1 MLTSKNLVTLKR
13 VVAGLTTVATV
24 LSFTG
29 MALVL
34 SSGVALA
41 AAKPSDYGLK
51 EGDTISAA
59 GSSDPDVYIVNEH
72 GYKRLFL
79 NPAIF
84 NMYGHLGGFAN
95 VKSVTPATRDAFG
108 TSGLFRNC
116 EAGDQK
122 VYGIDVTG
130 EDTAVLR
137 WVNTSGAQAVA
148 DDPNF
153 FAKVFCIN
161 TAEFNSYNKGAE
173 FSSVLQVPAYT
184 RGGVASPSS
193 SPVSGSVNFSLS
205 SNNPASATLTKNAQG
220 VEFLRFKVMGTGTLS
235 EVTFKRLGAGSTDDF
250 DNLYVYEGARRL
262 TSGKSLSSSTGEV
275 TFANLN
281 LSVSGTRELSLV
293 GDLSAT
299 GGNVNYFELKGA
311 MLASGSVGGL
321 PVTGNT
327 MSISGSNS
335 GGITMNKVGS
345 IPNPTVGQKGA
356 QISEFKLTA
365 NTEAASVKRITMFQG
380 GTVKPSDITNIKLKA
395 GTNEW
400 SGSMT
405 SDSYLVFDLGSGF
418 SIVKGGEQ
426 VFKVYA
432 DLGGKKDEDVNL
444 YFENSTDILAIGDQ
458 YGFGMAATISDMDSA
473 AEAFDVTLQ
482 GGVLTITSSSLGS
495 ANVGTDT
502 SDTTLL
508 EYSMTAASNI
518 EVRKTEFTLCHD
530 PSGDGSYADADNASG
545 WADLDDFK
553 VMNKDTGVTVIGPQ
567 DGSAFTD
574 EDADGATCEDS
585 ADGAQ
590 KTFTDTYDL
599 VAGKTYNFKVT
610 ADIKTANSRSG
621 TALAAGDAIK
631 VFLDNFTD
639 DTPDITV
646 MKYAGTNTAVADAD
660 IVPQSDL
667 AGPTLTIQASSLT
680 LGLGSVND
688 QSFVRGTD
696 GVDSVGITFKASQAS
711 ALKVT
716 DISLTGYVS
725 DSGVA
730 ATFGAGTAPAPDT
743 GITIS
748 KLVEK
753 VQLFD
758 AENPTSALSS
768 TVGSSLSASTGKV
781 TFNNLNWNIP
791 AGATKTLLVRVDLLN
806 LPTSASG
813 SDYFSFDIDATT
825 DVTALDDSSR
835 QVNAG
840 NADPNG
846 STSPT
851 TVVTVMDSGSLTV
864 SLNTADSPQKHAV
877 YWGQAGDVAG
887 VWRFTSANEGFYI
900 DTLTFGEDDHGT
912 QKTDFAQNA
921 DRVYVSYKNKAGQT
935 LETSLTNVATA
946 SFTFSGDNRPYVPK
960 DSSLDVKV
968 KVDYKNKAQGAT
980 SGKVW
985 DLAFIGDHGAGV
997 SASDIFKASGESGA
1011 TIDAS
1016 NGNIVNRDLADA
1028 GRSTRIYRVFPEFAL
1043 VAPTATKLSTVDP
1056 VLTFT
1061 ITAKGLSDSRLFFDN
1076 TNAASGSIK
1085 FDTVASGATGTAS
1098 PTFTVR
1104 DEVGTIV
1111 DTGTI
1116 TNASNPSVGAS
1127 MTIDFSS
1134 QDVEITGGTS
1144 KTLRVFLDTIT
1155 GFNTPTNTSSGVA
1168 SDYFQLVLRDN
1179 EDSLIQWVDN
1189 STNSSSDAD
1198 VASTQGFLRN
1208 LPMSGY
1214 QFTAQ

>member
-13 VVAGLTTVATV
+13 VVAGLTTVATA

-41 AAKPSDYGLK
+41 AARPADYGLR
-51 EGDTISAA
+51 EGNTISAA
-59 GSSDPDVYIVNEH
+59 GSSDPDVYIVNDL

-95 VKSVTPATRDAFG
+95 VKTVTPATRDAFG

-116 EAGDQK
+116 ETGDQK
-122 VYGIDVTG
+122 VYGLDVTG
-130 EDTAVLR
+130 EDTAILR
-137 WVNTSGAQAVA
+137 WVNTTGAQAVA
-148 DDPNF
+148 DDSNF

-161 TAEFNSYNKGAE
+161 TNEFNSYNKGSD
-173 FSSVLQVPAYT
+173 FTSVLQVPVYV

-193 SPVSGSVNFSLS
+193 TPVSGSVNFSLA
-205 SNNPASATLTKNAQG
+205 SNNPASATLTTNAQG

-235 EVTFKRLGAGSTDDF
+235 EVTFKRLGAGSTNDF
-250 DNLYVYEGARRL
+250 DNLYVYDGARRL

-281 LSVSGTRELSLV
+281 LSVSGTKELSLV

-299 GGNVNYFELKGA
+299 AGNVNYFELKGA

-327 MSISGSNS
+327 MSVSGATS

-365 NTEAASVKRITMFQG
+365 NTEAASVKRITVFQG

-400 SGSMT
+400 AGSMT

-432 DLGGKKDEDVNL
+432 DLGGKKDEDINL

-458 YGFGMAATISDMDSA
+458 YGFGMAATITDMDTA
-473 AEAFDVTLQ
+473 AESFDVTLQ
-482 GGVLTITSSSLGS
+482 GGVLTISSGTLGS
-495 ANVGTDT
+495 ANIGTDT

-508 EYSMTAASNI
+508 EYSVVAASNI

-530 PSGDGSYADADNASG
+530 PAGNGSYANAADATNG

-553 VMNKDTGVTVIGPQ
+553 VTNKDTGVTIMGPQ
-567 DGSAFTD
+567 DGSAFTTS
-574 EDADGATCEDS
+574 DAGTCED
-585 ADGAQ
+585 AATGAQ
-590 KTFTDTYDL
+590 KSFTDTYDL

-621 TALAAGDAIK
+621 TALAAADAIQ

-660 IVPQSDL
+660 IVPQSDM
-667 AGPTLTIQASSLT
+667 AGPALTIQASSLS
-680 LGLGSVND
+680 LGLSSSVND
-688 QSFVRGTD
+688 QSFVRGTKN
-696 GVDSVGITFKASQAS
+696 VDAVGITFKAAQAS
-711 ALKVT
+711 DLKVT
-716 DISLTGYVS
+716 DITLTGYIS
-725 DSGVA
+725 DLGS
-730 ATFGAGTAPAPDT
+730 TF
-743 GITIS
+743 S
-748 KLVEK
+748 
-753 VQLFD
+753 
-758 AENPTSALSS
+758 
-768 TVGSSLSASTGKV
+768 VGSDTEITVADRVSAVKIYEAESGTLLSGAPSSNQLSNTTGTV

-791 AGATKTLLVRVDLLN
+791 AGATKTLLVRVDLGSN
-806 LPTSASG
+806 PTSASG
-813 SDYFSFDIDATT
+813 SDYFAFDINATS
-825 DVTALDDSSR
+825 DVTALDSSSR
-835 QVNAG
+835 TVNAG
-840 NADPNG
+840 TADPNG
-846 STSPT
+846 ATTPS
-851 TVVTVMDSGSLTV
+851 TVVTVMNSGSLAV
-864 SLNTADSPQKHAV
+864 ALNTADSPQKHSV
-877 YWGQAGDVAG
+877 YWGQTGDVAG
-887 VWRFTSANEGFYI
+887 VWRFTATNEAQY
-900 DTLTFGEDDHGT
+900 LEKVQFGEDDIGGT
-912 QKTDFAQNA
+912 QETDFATNSKLVHIQ
-921 DRVYVSYKNKAGQT
+921 YKNKAGT
-935 LETSLTNVATA
+935 MLTKSGTVSSAGTV
-946 SFTFSGDNRPYVPK
+946 SFGFSGEDRPYVPK
-960 DSSLDVKV
+960 DSSLDMKV
-968 KVDYKNKAQGAT
+968 MVDYKTKAEGAT

-985 DLAFIGDHGAGV
+985 DLAFIGDSGTGT
-997 SASDIFKASGESGA
+997 DTFKAVGEGSGVVLQGDSTGIA
-1011 TIDAS
+1011 DS
-1016 NGNIVNRDLADA
+1016 DLADA
-1028 GRSTRIYRVFPEFAL
+1028 SRNTRIYRVFPEFAL

-1076 TNAASGSIK
+1076 TAVASGSIK
-1085 FDTVASGATGTAS
+1085 FDTVASGVGLTAD
-1098 PTFTVR
+1098 PAFTVR

-1111 DTGTI
+1111 DSSTI
-1116 TNASNPSVGAS
+1116 TNATNPSVGAS
-1127 MTIDFSS
+1127 LTIDFTSL
-1134 QDVEITGGTS
+1134 DIEVTGGTS
-1144 KTLRVFLDTIT
+1144 KTLKVYLDSIT
-1155 GFNTPTNTSSGVA
+1155 DFNTPTNTSSGVA
-1168 SDYFQLVLRDN
+1168 SDYFQIVLRDN
-1179 EDSLIQWVDN
+1179 ENSLIQWVDN
-1189 STNSSSDAD
+1189 STNASSDAD